1 MTSSKQALITGATQG
16 IGRAIAVRLA
26 RDGFSIVLNYRANE
40 TKAKETLK
48 TITKLSPDSIL
59 VKADVTTKDG
69 VNRVISQVTTR
80 GPINLLV
87 NNIGDFLFKSV
98 LDTTIEEWNHILES
112 NLTSAFLCCKA
123 VIPHMRERRGGQIIN
138 IGMMNA
144 EVLRAVPNTVPYT
157 IAKTGLLILTKS
169 LAKTEAPWKI
179 RVNAVNP
186 GFIVSGRHSPAGS
199 ENTVPLERMGKPE
212 EVASVVSFLASTEA
226 DYVTGAIINVHGG
239 AYL

>member
-1 MTSSKQALITGATQG
+1 MTSFKQALITGATQG
-16 IGRAIAVRLA
+16 IGQAIAVRLA

-40 TKAKETLK
+40 TKAEETLK
-48 TITKLSPDSIL
+48 TISKLSSDSIL
-59 VKADVTTKDG
+59 VKADVTTEDG
-69 VNRVISQVTTR
+69 VNHVISQATTR

-87 NNIGDFLFKSV
+87 NNIGDFLFKPA
-98 LDTTIEEWNHILES
+98 LDTTIEEWNHILAS

-123 VIPHMRERRGGQIIN
+123 IIPHMREHQGGQIIN
-138 IGMMNA
+138 IGMMNS

-186 GFIVSGRHSPAGS
+186 GFIAFGQHPARGSG
-199 ENTVPLERMGKPE
+199 NTVPLGRMGKPE
-212 EVASVVSFLASTEA
+212 EVASVVSFLASAEA
-226 DYVTGAIINVHGG
+226 DYITGAIINVHGG

>member
-16 IGRAIAVRLA
+16 IGQAIAARLA
-26 RDGFSIVLNYRANE
+26 RDGFSVVLNYRTNE
-40 TKAKETLK
+40 TKAAETLK
-48 TITKLSPDSIL
+48 TIRKLSPDSIL
-59 VKADVTTKDG
+59 VKGDVTTEDG
-69 VNRVISQVTTR
+69 VNQVISEAATR

-87 NNIGDFLFKSV
+87 NNVGDFLFKPA

-123 VIPHMRERRGGQIIN
+123 IIPHMREHKGGQIIN
-138 IGMMNA
+138 IGMMNS

-169 LAKTEAPWKI
+169 LAKTEARWKI
-179 RVNAVNP
+179 RINAVNP
-186 GFIVSGRHSPAGS
+186 GLITSEHPPRGS
-199 ENTVPLERMGKPE
+199 RNTIPLGRMGKPE
-212 EVASVVSFLASTEA
+212 EIASVVSFLASAEA
-226 DYVTGAIINVHGG
+226 DYITGAIVNVHGG

>member
-1 MTSSKQALITGATQG
+1 MTSFKQALITGATQG
-16 IGRAIAVRLA
+16 IGQAIAVRLA

-40 TKAKETLK
+40 TKAEETLK
-48 TITKLSPDSIL
+48 TISKLSSDSIL
-59 VKADVTTKDG
+59 VKADVTTEDG
-69 VNRVISQVTTR
+69 VNHVISQAATR
-80 GPINLLV
+80 GPTNLLV
-87 NNIGDFLFKSV
+87 NNVGDFLFKPA
-98 LDTTIEEWNHILES
+98 LDTTIEEWNHILGS

-123 VIPHMRERRGGQIIN
+123 IIPHMREHQGGQIIN
-138 IGMMNA
+138 IGMMNS

-186 GFIVSGRHSPAGS
+186 GFITSGQHPPRGS
-199 ENTVPLERMGKPE
+199 GNTVPLGRMGKPE
-212 EVASVVSFLASTEA
+212 EVASVVSFLASVEA
-226 DYVTGAIINVHGG
+226 DYITGAIINVHGG